1 MDRVLTKLRK
11 AQQAGYLLAA
21 FSVLLVLV
29 GAVLANF
36 LLGAASERAQREGT
50 SQLKQLTFIEQ
61 AIAAYVAVNK
71 RLPCPADGSLP
82 SGHADEGVELRDP
95 VNGDANDG
103 ICYSALSSIDNQKT
117 GIVPWR
123 TLGLNELQVF
133 SEDRTH
139 YTYRVFSGP
148 KGFTLDNGADMSAC
162 DTDNGLTPNAIL
174 PANGQCTGVNE
185 TANHTVAQ
193 FIADKGLSVVTDAGS
208 ITAAYVLIHH
218 GANGR
223 GAFQSG
229 GTRSQLPL
237 STATKEYA
245 NTQGTDGATFTY
257 TYYATTPSTSV
268 PSNSDDYFDDRVVAP
283 TIIDV
288 AKKAGLYARNWP
300 ETGDILNADT
310 LQEAGFDLASIEQ
323 SFGTKT
329 IGAATYTASGGQM
342 ITINST
348 AAPSGIGV
356 GTAANPEIEG
366 TDTLTIEY
374 SSSIEKF
381 SIILSSLGK
390 KTSGGSSGKF
400 EGATLELKDPTDD
413 LVATVALTS
422 CLTTTDVTTNVIAF
436 DNVTAGVSFRKII
449 LKPGIASDPTVAAAA
464 DTNFYLNGIAPCS
477 SASSSCLP
485 AGASYSQSCSFT
497 FTTP

>member
-1 MDRVLTKLRK
+1 MARVLTNQL
-11 AQQAGYLLAA
+11 QAKQSGYLLAA
-21 FSVLLVLV
+21 LAVFLVLV

-36 LLGAASERAQREGT
+36 LLGAVSEKAQREGT
-50 SQLKQLTFIEQ
+50 SQLKQLDFIEQ
-61 AIAAYVAVNK
+61 AITAYVAVNK

-82 SGHADEGVELRDP
+82 SGHADEGNELRNSTTKICNP
-95 VNGDANDG
+95 ETAN
-103 ICYSALSSIDNQKT
+103 AAIDNQKT
-117 GIVPWR
+117 GIVPWK
-123 TLGLNELQVF
+123 TLGLSELQVL

-139 YTYRVFSGP
+139 YTYRVFSGS
-148 KGFTLDNGADMSAC
+148 KGFTLDNGADMTAC

-174 PANGQCTGVNE
+174 PTNGQCAGVNE

-193 FIADKGLSVVTDAGS
+193 FIADKGLSVVTDAGT

-223 GAFQSG
+223 GAFQSL
-229 GTRSQLPL
+229 GTRSQLPP
-237 STATKEYA
+237 SSATKEYA
-245 NTQGTDGATFTY
+245 NTQGTDGATYTY
-257 TYYATTPSTSV
+257 TYYATTPNTSV

-310 LQEAGFDLASIEQ
+310 LQAAGFDLASIEQ

-329 IGAATYTASGGQM
+329 IGAAAYTASGGQM
-342 ITINST
+342 ITINAIT
-348 AAPSGIGV
+348 TPSGIGV
-356 GTAANPEIEG
+356 GSAANPEIED
-366 TDTLTIEY
+366 TDTLLIEY
-374 SSSIEKF
+374 SSSVDKF

-400 EGATLELKDPTDD
+400 EGATLELKNSAGG

-422 CLTTTDVTTNVIAF
+422 CGTTIDVPTNVIAF
-436 DNVTAGVSFRKII
+436 DNVTAGVSFYKIE
-449 LKPGIASDPTVAAAA
+449 LKPGIASDPTIAAAA
-464 DTNFYLNGIAPCS
+464 DTNFYLNGIAPCA